1 MRSITNETLVE
12 DLVRAWPDA
21 VSFFMQRGVK
31 CIACGE
37 PIWGSI
43 GDLCRSTGMTDERA
57 AEVLAEATTM
67 MKGKK

>member
-1 MRSITNETLVE
+1 MTSINNDTLVE
-12 DLVRAWPDA
+12 DLVHAWPDG

-43 GDLCRSTGMTDERA
+43 GDLCRSKGMTDETVN
-57 AEVLAEATTM
+57 EVLAEANRM
-67 MKGKK
+67 MKGKR